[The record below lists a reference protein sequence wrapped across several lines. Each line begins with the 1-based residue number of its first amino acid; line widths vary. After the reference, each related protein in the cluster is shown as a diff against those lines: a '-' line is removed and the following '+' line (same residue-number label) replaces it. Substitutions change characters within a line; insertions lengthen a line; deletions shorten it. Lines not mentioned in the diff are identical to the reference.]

1 MNVVTLSQSLEDL
14 FKLVL
19 DQHASKIQVFNKIN
33 TSEADGKW
41 KHSFTVTVDVHLN
54 DRNEHFRFL
63 TGEVIADH
71 ELNEQKKE
79 ATPEYENFQRTM
91 ISMFHRVN
99 TIERRLA
106 LIKQTKLPNLVIEV
120 QA

>member
-1 MNVVTLSQSLEDL
+1 MDFTLSQSLEDL

-19 DQHASKIQVFNKIN
+19 DQHASKVQVFNKVNI
-33 TSEADGKW
+33 SEADGKW
-41 KHSFTVTVDVHLN
+41 KHSFTVTVDVQLN
-54 DRNEHFRFL
+54 GTIENFKFL

-79 ATPEYENFQRTM
+79 DTPEYENFQRTM
-91 ISMFHRVN
+91 VSMFHRVN

>member
-1 MNVVTLSQSLEDL
+1 MDAALPQSLEDL

-19 DQHASKIQVFNKIN
+19 DQRASKVQVFNNVNI
-33 TSEADGKW
+33 SAADGRW
-41 KHSFTVTVDVHLN
+41 KHSFMVTVDVLH
-54 DRNEHFRFL
+54 DGTTEKFEFL
-63 TGEVIADH
+63 TGEIIADH
-71 ELNEQKKE
+71 QLNEQKKE
-79 ATPEYENFQRTM
+79 DTPEYENFQRTM
-91 ISMFHRVN
+91 VSMFHRVN

>member
-1 MNVVTLSQSLEDL
+1 MNVTLPQSLEDL

-19 DQHASKIQVFNKIN
+19 DQRASKVQVFNKVNI
-33 TSEADGKW
+33 SEADGRW
-41 KHSFTVTVDVHLN
+41 KHSFTVTVDVQLN
-54 DRNEHFRFL
+54 GSTENFKFL

-79 ATPEYENFQRTM
+79 DTPEYENFQRTM
-91 ISMFHRVN
+91 VSMFHRVN